1 MPVMGTHQR
10 NLHFNLLVGVKMIK
24 QKQDVDLLDK
34 LAFEI
39 IKTSPHSLARGAYDL
54 AEDILLRREAILDR
68 WELNENIVND
78 GIDQLYL
85 TVRSERCLKAEGI
98 YTLTQLQGCTKER
111 LLKTPNLGSKSVK
124 EIMEQMASIGLKL
137 KGQA

>member
-1 MPVMGTHQR
+1 MT
-10 NLHFNLLVGVKMIK
+10 
-24 QKQDVDLLDK
+24 KQDVELLDK

-39 IKTSPHSLARGAYDL
+39 IRIGNYSFACEAYNL
-54 AEDILLRREAILDR
+54 AEVILKRREEILNR
-68 WELNENIVND
+68 WALNQDIVND
-78 GIDQLYL
+78 GIDKLEL

-124 EIMEQMASIGLKL
+124 EIIEQMESLGLKL